1 MSDTKPFKGSKG
13 SPDITI
19 GHSSSLRQ
27 SVFHFLKNRFFKKS
41 LLPLHKIHPHPVFV
55 RLDNKSFF
63 NRKTPRKSLKQV
75 SD

>member
-1 MSDTKPFKGSKG
+1 MPSVMSD
-13 SPDITI
+13 ITLGI
-19 GHSSSLRQ
+19 PHPSFLIH
-27 SVFHFLKNRFFKKS
+27 VFFKNRFFNKT